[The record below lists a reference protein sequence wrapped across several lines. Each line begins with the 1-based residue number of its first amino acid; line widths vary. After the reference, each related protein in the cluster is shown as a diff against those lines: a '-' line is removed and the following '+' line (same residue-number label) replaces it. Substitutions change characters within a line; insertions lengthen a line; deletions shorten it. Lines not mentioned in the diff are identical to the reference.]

1 MAEHIAL
8 NAEARS
14 QVGKGAARATRRQ
27 GRIPAVIYGDRKEP
41 VSISLDPK
49 DLSRELAKPGFFA
62 TLIDISVDGAKNLV
76 LCRDLQRHPVTDRAQ
91 HADFLRVTDRTRIAV
106 DVPVSF
112 VNEDDCPGLR
122 AGGVLNI
129 VRHEIELNC
138 RAGAIPTQ
146 ITIDLAGHDIGDS
159 IHISEVTLPDGVT
172 PVIGDR
178 DFTIAT
184 IAAPTVAEVEEAE
197 GEEEGIG
204 EEAAE
209 AATEEGGED
218 GGDSGAS
225 ED

>member
-184 IAAPTVAEVEEAE
+184 IAAPSVVEITE
-197 GEEEGIG
+197 GEEEAEETEALEAELT
-204 EEAAE
+204 EEAD
-209 AATEEGGED
+209 EED
-218 GGDSGAS
+218 
-225 ED
+225 